1 MKNSYYHLIFEGSN
15 IFQLIL
21 TVAKQSRRFS
31 AFSEKTKKNKN
42 NNNNNNNNNTHTHK
56 NPTHLLM
63 WRIQLIKLKF
73 LSAGDSKIAKQRFV
87 KNIINVSVMFVETY

>member
-31 AFSEKTKKNKN
+31 AFSEKKQKTKTTTTTTTTT
-42 NNNNNNNNNTHTHK
+42 THTHK

>member
-21 TVAKQSRRFS
+21 TVATQSQRFS
-31 AFSEKTKKNKN
+31 AFSEKKIQKQQQQQQH
-42 NNNNNNNNNTHTHK
+42 THTHK
-56 NPTHLLM
+56 HPTHLLM

>member
-21 TVAKQSRRFS
+21 TVATQSQRFS
-31 AFSEKTKKNKN
+31 AFSEKKNTKTTTTTTT
-42 NNNNNNNNNTHTHK
+42 THTHK
-56 NPTHLLM
+56 HPTHLLM

>member
-15 IFQLIL
+15 IFELIL

-31 AFSEKTKKNKN
+31 DFSEKKKTKKQQQQQH
-42 NNNNNNNNNTHTHK
+42 THTHK
-56 NPTHLLM
+56 HPTHLLM

-87 KNIINVSVMFVETY
+87 KNIINVSAMFVETY